1 MYLTVVAGV
10 LWVYYSI
17 SICWWHWLLVYF
29 ECILPSV
36 VSDNGGWW
44 VQMWDKRHSVG
55 ALFWS
60 QARDLYHKSLLL
72 KGVPNTKNS
81 CKVRGVNRT
90 ESRNIEKVGL
100 LCKFEQFCLFI
111 FFSVHAKRQAP
122 QRSWKMAWACS
133 FGLLLWWGSKTKNSS
148 MLTLLLLLVKILH
161 HQPSL
166 WPRRREAE
174 IYIFW
179 RSEIKVEQLD
189 LGSCL
194 AICNCAK
201 ICEIFQCWPKV
212 RDGWSNR
219 PLTIYRRVKYTQ
231 ERILKIT
238 NPKPRKKYD
247 LRIKVESNDGAVEG
261 INLFDAQCCLSW
273 QARSPGGKC
282 SKSL

>member
-29 ECILPSV
+29 ECILASV

-60 QARDLYHKSLLL
+60 QARDLYHKFLLL

-133 FGLLLWWGSKTKNSS
+133 FLASYFDEDRRQ
-148 MLTLLLLLVKILH
+148 KI
-161 HQPSL
+161 P
-166 WPRRREAE
+166 
-174 IYIFW
+174 
-179 RSEIKVEQLD
+179 
-189 LGSCL
+189 
-194 AICNCAK
+194 
-201 ICEIFQCWPKV
+201 QCWHYCCC
-212 RDGWSNR
+212 WSKFFTTNR
-219 PLTIYRRVKYTQ
+219 PYDQ
-231 ERILKIT
+231 EEEK
-238 NPKPRKKYD
+238 
-247 LRIKVESNDGAVEG
+247 
-261 INLFDAQCCLSW
+261 Q
-273 QARSPGGKC
+273 RSTYFGGQK
-282 SKSL
+282 